1 MTDVANTGVIFASD
15 YSPYLVGL
23 GKVYQMPPY
32 HEDSKGTEWLYM
44 GVWSCLTGWKAL
56 LVTLNP

>member
-1 MTDVANTGVIFASD
+1 LLGEIHDGDGDGVIFASD

-32 HEDSKGTEWLYM
+32 HEDSKGF
-44 GVWSCLTGWKAL
+44 
-56 LVTLNP
+56 